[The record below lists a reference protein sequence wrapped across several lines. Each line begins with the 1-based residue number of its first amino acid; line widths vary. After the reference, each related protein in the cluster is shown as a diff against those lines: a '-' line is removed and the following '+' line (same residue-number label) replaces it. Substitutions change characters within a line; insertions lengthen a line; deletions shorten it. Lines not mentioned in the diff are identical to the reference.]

1 MKSCTYMYSVAN
13 LSVLIWTETSNTWR
27 FRVILQKAW
36 RSLVNLEV
44 SYAWL
49 VLLTFFGF
57 SSFGL
62 QWTYGGKKIVC
73 FMRAFQM
80 TFDLNNRS
88 SLDFIEFKTTIPL
101 WKTLNI
107 REHQSTNTGRQSE
120 RCFGNDI
127 GNFQFVMV
135 ILTHVT
141 LFWTYRKFKMESSI
155 TDRKG

>member
-1 MKSCTYMYSVAN
+1 MNSSTYSVAN
-13 LSVLIWTETSNTWR
+13 LSVLIWAETLNTWS
-27 FRVILQKAW
+27 FRVILQRA
-36 RSLVNLEV
+36 RGSLVKLKYPMRGC
-44 SYAWL
+44 SYLPFWFQ
-49 VLLTFFGF
+49 FF
-57 SSFGL
+57 
-62 QWTYGGKKIVC
+62 WTYGGEKIVC

-127 GNFQFVMV
+127 GSFQFVMV
-135 ILTHVT
+135 ISTHAT
-141 LFWTYRKFKMESSI
+141 LFWTSRKFKMEKI
-155 TDRKG
+155 DNRQRR